1 MPSRRGAWEPWAS
14 AAPRLEPVW
23 RPPRAPR
30 RRFGRI
36 GVKWMPQARKAT
48 PYPRFE
54 RREGERDRE
63 RGRGG
68 RDTGG
73 GAHGDA
79 SGGTHGGG
87 GGGACGG
94 GGGSACGGERAAAC
108 MEVGAAARAEEADW
122 RCARA
127 DWWRA
132 RAVETKYGER
142 GSERVP

>member
-1 MPSRRGAWEPWAS
+1 
-14 AAPRLEPVW
+14 
-23 RPPRAPR
+23 
-30 RRFGRI
+30 
-36 GVKWMPQARKAT
+36 MPQARKAT

-108 MEVGAAARAEEADW
+108 MEVGAAARAEAADW

-142 GSERVP
+142 ERESALAPRSVHRECILGYWAGISGPFFSQ